1 MDVGTLAMVATSRY
15 YLVSN
20 NILIIHILFIL
31 PILLL
36 DHAIRQIIVLI
47 KILLLVHHLI
57 LMNVESQI
65 IQIAFL
71 KSVFQ
76 LFFLSGSVK
85 RFRGRVGSGN
95 VFAACMKSKT
105 ASETFV
111 CHKRKL
117 AKTRTHHIKII
128 SAREQ
133 RRGSVAQR

>member
-20 NILIIHILFIL
+20 NILIIYVLFIL

-57 LMNVESQI
+57 LMNIESQI

-71 KSVFQ
+71 KSIF
-76 LFFLSGSVK
+76 
-85 RFRGRVGSGN
+85 
-95 VFAACMKSKT
+95 
-105 ASETFV
+105 
-111 CHKRKL
+111 
-117 AKTRTHHIKII
+117 
-128 SAREQ
+128 
-133 RRGSVAQR
+133 